1 MKYEYGKEIIK
12 LIEKAEQNN
21 IEAIETLTDKIVEN
35 IENDKIIHTFG
46 TGHSHLIG
54 IELFGR
60 AGGLGNINA
69 MLDPDV
75 LTSNGAQR
83 SSELEKLPGLA
94 DVIYNS
100 YKIEKGDIMII
111 VSNSGRNSVPIEMAK
126 RCKKEGI
133 YCVALTNLT
142 QSKATTSRHPS
153 GKKLYELADLIL
165 DNCLPSG
172 DAMLNINGILTGP
185 PSSIIGMFLLNTAVC
200 NAIQKLTDKGVRP
213 YVLQSQNVD
222 GFDNDAIYKKYE
234 GRVKHY

>member
-100 YKIEKGDIMII
+100 YKIEKGDIMI
-111 VSNSGRNSVPIEMAK
+111 M
-126 RCKKEGI
+126 C
-133 YCVALTNLT
+133 
-142 QSKATTSRHPS
+142 
-153 GKKLYELADLIL
+153 LIL
-165 DNCLPSG
+165 EEILCLLKWLK
-172 DAMLNINGILTGP
+172 DVKKKVFIV
-185 PSSIIGMFLLNTAVC
+185 LLLL
-200 NAIQKLTDKGVRP
+200 I
-213 YVLQSQNVD
+213 
-222 GFDNDAIYKKYE
+222 
-234 GRVKHY
+234 